1 MLAHYLCMM
10 LSWYNTHELTV
21 ACYQHKRIKANLAF
35 CFIFEVWYSKVAAKK
50 RFYTLALS
58 EAAFAKS
65 FDVDMKKIQNIRK
78 LKKYDNWAKIVFPL
92 NLKIFHQTQYDYILD
107 ISFFLHFV
115 ATNLTNVGSL
125 NVGNERWFVFHIF
138 ACG

>member
-1 MLAHYLCMM
+1 MLVHYLCMM

-78 LKKYDNWAKIVFPL
+78 LKNYDNWAKIVFPL
-92 NLKIFHQTQYDYILD
+92 NLEIFPQTQYHYILD
-107 ISFFLHFV
+107 MSFFAFR
-115 ATNLTNVGSL
+115 GSL